1 MPHCLQHPRR
11 RKYARAAYLDVHMQ
25 AGIAVVREIAVDIY
39 RIVMV
44 VTGIMRA
51 MFMLLVMMRVIGIV
65 VIMRVHHR
73 R

>member
-1 MPHCLQHPRR
+1 
-11 RKYARAAYLDVHMQ
+11 MQ